1 MLENLYTFKK
11 DLDKEGVIFCFSGIM
26 SQDVL
31 TSFMKT
37 MERKL
42 GNIDGISKANNI
54 FAVFVEMV
62 QNIMSYSSDSEY
74 VTQTQK
80 QSYGIMILGYD
91 KELGKYFIKSG
102 NKVCNDDAAK
112 ITERIDELKD
122 LDKDE
127 LKALYKELRK
137 SGKYSHERGGG
148 LGFLEIQ
155 RKSTMPLKYRF
166 EKIDEKYQFFCL
178 KSLI

>member
-1 MLENLYTFKK
+1 
-11 DLDKEGVIFCFSGIM
+11 M

-31 TSFMKT
+31 TSFMET

-62 QNIMSYSSDSEY
+62 QNIISYSSDSEY

-137 SGKYSHERGGG
+137 SGENSHERGGG

-155 RKSTMPLKYRF
+155 RKSTMPLKYMF